1 MATLPMERMSPERFT
16 MIRITVQGVL
26 NFPARSLRS
35 SAKKSMQVKVM
46 ELPPNNPESDASLP
60 IPASFEFQNGQ
71 VEEDSVEFDPPRF
84 FQTDLESHRS
94 WFLDLKLCDHFG
106 VEVAYAK
113 IALDELARRTS
124 WCLLM
129 QSTSDHNPLY
139 AGDVHTK
146 HHSKRLTKQGII
158 VRRPCFLLLEVH
170 LIGGCRR
177 QDIYQMRSVRSFASM
192 GSVNSLSSR
201 AGAYVPG
208 LGLRRR
214 RGTRTR
220 VFMVTRG
227 TRGDVQPFVALA
239 RGLILQHNC
248 EVVIC
253 TELNWKGF
261 IKSFRAGLPD
271 GTLRFR
277 PCGGDTMAQTRT
289 ALSQLITWEGQ
300 HYDFLQSLIFSVQ
313 ERNFFPSE
321 GCCYFWAHEEQPDFI
336 VFGFTMCH
344 VAMILGEGL
353 QIPIVGFICQPD
365 HKIEERRDIST
376 HLDRLLGPT
385 RQAMNSEGFNATLM
399 SIVQQM
405 SMRGVGLNRLRKT
418 RGLQSM
424 PAGLSDSMAHFDEL
438 HRKEVPMIVPI
449 SQIALGE
456 YKARLPQ
463 YIFTDFI
470 FLRTEQDTLDEP
482 ISKFLAQAARAGRRV
497 VLITFSSMP
506 VGERT
511 ILEMAIEACTS
522 EQLVFPA
529 KRGSNGTSP
538 VGVAVIAMTS
548 GQDHDPA
555 PPETMAQVQQLSQ
568 EGRLMVRNSGA
579 SFAALFPKLD
589 ALIGQ
594 GGLGVTSE
602 ALRAGVPIIT
612 SGILLL
618 DQRWWAARVAEL
630 GCGSKPVKVDRLL
643 NWDHSNDST
652 RLVKLLHIAL
662 DTSEEDNW
670 TLRAKQVS
678 AQIAHVA
685 MHDPDGVL
693 RNAQEV
699 FTKGTSQS
707 VILEDCYEENR
718 DCCSCIARQARCCCR
733 CIERCLR
740 CIFFMNVP
748 TLLYVFLLLL
758 SEVFCC
764 GPCRRRCRC
773 RSKKEQM
780 MESGEEST
788 EDVSGDSSSDESNA
802 RLPRDSRGSLGSL
815 HPWSPVRS

>member
-1 MATLPMERMSPERFT
+1 
-16 MIRITVQGVL
+16 
-26 NFPARSLRS
+26 
-35 SAKKSMQVKVM
+35 M

-84 FQTDLESHRS
+84 FQTDLESHRCAVLR
-94 WFLDLKLCDHFG
+94 WKLCDHFG

-139 AGDVHTK
+139 APWLCAAAFGN
-146 HHSKRLTKQGII
+146 LLPLGGII

-201 AGAYVPG
+201 AYVPG

-506 VGERT
+506 VSVPCQARQQWNLTGGCGRDCHDQ
-511 ILEMAIEACTS
+511 LEDS
-522 EQLVFPA
+522 
-529 KRGSNGTSP
+529 
-538 VGVAVIAMTS
+538 VG

-652 RLVKLLHIAL
+652 RSLARSGPSPGNIGTGQRKGPAFHPQVTWICCETSLGKKLSLEKLELVKAVRFPRKARAVCLSHEACICWF
-662 DTSEEDNW
+662 DT
-670 TLRAKQVS
+670 
-678 AQIAHVA
+678 
-685 MHDPDGVL
+685 
-693 RNAQEV
+693 
-699 FTKGTSQS
+699 
-707 VILEDCYEENR
+707 C
-718 DCCSCIARQARCCCR
+718 
-733 CIERCLR
+733 
-740 CIFFMNVP
+740 
-748 TLLYVFLLLL
+748 
-758 SEVFCC
+758 
-764 GPCRRRCRC
+764 
-773 RSKKEQM
+773 
-780 MESGEEST
+780 
-788 EDVSGDSSSDESNA
+788 
-802 RLPRDSRGSLGSL
+802 
-815 HPWSPVRS
+815 